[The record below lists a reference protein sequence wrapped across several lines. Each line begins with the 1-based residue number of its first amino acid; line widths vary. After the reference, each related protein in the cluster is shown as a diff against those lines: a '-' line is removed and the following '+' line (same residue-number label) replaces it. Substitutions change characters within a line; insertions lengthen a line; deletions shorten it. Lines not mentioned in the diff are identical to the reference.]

1 MASQLD
7 FPLDGSAVNI
17 VRKCGP
23 AVSDVLESK
32 FGCVVTIEGVDFER
46 GLTAQQRRPPVV
58 PVKRFAATL
67 RSGVAVSV
75 WKADL
80 TNFQADAVVNAAN
93 IDLQHCGGLAAALSH
108 AGGPRIQIESNDYI
122 KQNGHLQTGD
132 AIISDAWSLPCKKI
146 IHAVGPQ
153 LPRNP
158 NRYLVEQAEPLL
170 KRAIR
175 RILAR
180 VMDHRLKTV
189 AIPAISS
196 GLFNFPL
203 PQCAEIIVSAVKD
216 FYDYPSSRAYLPE
229 EIMLVN
235 NDDPSVQEMER
246 ACRRILVSQTPMMY
260 INTNRLSSCLLLIHV
275 FVSSQT
281 DVIVNTASADRD
293 LSVGQISKALLS
305 KAGSQMQQEIKSSH
319 QKGNI
324 ITTKGYSLQCKDV
337 YHTFCTEK
345 GQVLFN
351 SVLECLWNAAASQHK
366 SIAFPAIGT
375 GVLNFSKSE
384 AAQIMSNAVADFAL
398 EWKAPTMMEVHFV
411 ILHSDNDTFKVVL
424 QKFCHEIRILPYKPW
439 VSIVAPEHRDEF
451 RESKPP
457 TPQISLSGS
466 DETTREAE
474 RWLSGFLK
482 SSGTVTIR
490 NNFILHFG
498 KQEYLQLS
506 RLTQNNIFFEESFKK
521 GQAEITVNGIHEDVV
536 VAGFQVEAMLCNIQR
551 EFVKEEEQDMLL
563 MSTKNVSLKRK
574 TTEVDDTSRTFSDR
588 VSEFKKDGLRMKKV
602 QYLERVENPA
612 LETLFN
618 LKKNQLQC
626 HTSRKMFQRI
636 PAQFCGMVS
645 HIGFR
650 TEYAPPADPEYGE
663 GIYFAGTMRNA
674 LKVWKDQNEEYL
686 YFVEAEVL
694 TGNSTPGKPGLIL
707 PPAVG
712 KDPLIMYD
720 SVSGGSDVSV
730 IFSSYQALPKYIITL
745 LQYYRGITDVR
756 FVFHDAE
763 HCITAS

>member
-1 MASQLD
+1 MASHLD
-7 FPLDGSAVNI
+7 FPLDGSAFNI
-17 VRKCGP
+17 VKKCGP
-23 AVSDVLESK
+23 ALSDVLESK
-32 FGCVVTIEGVDFER
+32 FGCVATIEGVDFER
-46 GLTAQQRRPPVV
+46 GLTFQQRRPTIV

-67 RSGVAVSV
+67 RSGVTVSV

-80 TNFQADAVVNAAN
+80 TNFQVDAVVNAAN
-93 IDLQHCGGLAAALSH
+93 TDLEHCGGLAAALSH
-108 AGGPRIQIESNDYI
+108 AGGPQIRKESNDYI
-122 KQNGHLQTGD
+122 KRNGPLKTGD

-153 LPRNP
+153 LKRNP
-158 NRYLVEQAEPLL
+158 PRHLVQQAEPQL

-175 RILAR
+175 SILAR
-180 VMDHRLKTV
+180 VRDHRLKTV

-203 PQCAEIIVSAVKD
+203 PLCAEIIVSTVKD
-216 FYDYPSSRAYLPE
+216 YCNYASSGDYLPE

-246 ACRRILVSQTPMMY
+246 ACRHILVSQTPMTY
-260 INTNRLSSCLLLIHV
+260 SQATAAKTLRHDVQIGNVRLTLKRGRIEEQ
-275 FVSSQT
+275 QT
-281 DVIVNTASADRD
+281 DVIVNTASSDRD
-293 LSVGQISKALLS
+293 LSVGQISNALLS
-305 KAGSQMQQEIKSSH
+305 KAGSGMQHEIYGSY

-324 ITTKGYSLQCKDV
+324 ITTKGYHLQCKEV
-337 YHTFCTEK
+337 YHTFCTGK

-375 GVLNFSKSE
+375 GALSFSKSE
-384 AAQIMSNAVADFAL
+384 AAQIMSNAVADFACK
-398 EWKAPTMMEVHFV
+398 WKAPTMMEVHFV
-411 ILHSDNDTFKVVL
+411 ILHSDNDTFKAFEEQMKTL
-424 QKFCHEIRILPYKPW
+424 QKT
-439 VSIVAPEHRDEF
+439 VSHPGFTQAPEHRDEF
-451 RESKPP
+451 HESKPP
-457 TPQISLSGS
+457 TPQIGLSGS

-482 SSGTVTIR
+482 SSGSVTIR

-506 RLTQNNIFFEESFKK
+506 RLAQNNIFFEESFKK
-521 GQAEITVNGIHEDVV
+521 GQAEITVNGSHEDVV

-563 MSTKNVSLKRK
+563 MSTKNVSFERK
-574 TTEVDDTSRTFSDR
+574 TMKVDDVSHTFSDR
-588 VSEFKKDGLRMKKV
+588 VSEFKKDRLHMTK
-602 QYLERVENPA
+602 LEKVENPA

-618 LKKNQLQC
+618 LKKKQLQC
-626 HTSRKMFQRI
+626 HTSRRMFQRI

-663 GIYFAGTMRNA
+663 GIYFAGTMKNA

-730 IFSSYQALPKYIITL
+730 IFSSYQALPRYIITCK
-745 LQYYRGITDVR
+745 V
-756 FVFHDAE
+756 V
-763 HCITAS
+763 

>member
-260 INTNRLSSCLLLIHV
+260 SQAAAAKTLRHNVQIGNVRLTLKRGRIEEQ
-275 FVSSQT
+275 QT

-345 GQVLFN
+345 GQVAAHQVLFN

-411 ILHSDNDTFKVVL
+411 ILHSDNDTFKAFEEQMRTL
-424 QKFCHEIRILPYKPW
+424 QKT
-439 VSIVAPEHRDEF
+439 VSHPSFTHAPEHRDEF

-588 VSEFKKDGLRMKKV
+588 VSEFKKDGLRMKK
-602 QYLERVENPA
+602 LERVENPA

-730 IFSSYQALPKYIITL
+730 IFSSYQALPKYIITCK
-745 LQYYRGITDVR
+745 V
-756 FVFHDAE
+756 V
-763 HCITAS
+763 

>member
-1 MASQLD
+1 LDCSFGAATSLCLGTMASHLD
-7 FPLDGSAVNI
+7 FPLDGSAFNI
-17 VRKCGP
+17 VKKCGP
-23 AVSDVLESK
+23 ALSDVLESK
-32 FGCVVTIEGVDFER
+32 FGCVATIEGVDFER
-46 GLTAQQRRPPVV
+46 GLTFQQRRPTIV

-67 RSGVAVSV
+67 RSGVTVSV

-80 TNFQADAVVNAAN
+80 TNFQVDAVVNAAN
-93 IDLQHCGGLAAALSH
+93 TDLEHCGGLAAALSH
-108 AGGPRIQIESNDYI
+108 AGGPQIRKESNDYI
-122 KQNGHLQTGD
+122 KRNGPLKTGD

-153 LPRNP
+153 LKRNP
-158 NRYLVEQAEPLL
+158 PRHLVQQAEPQL

-175 RILAR
+175 SILAR
-180 VMDHRLKTV
+180 VRDHRLKTV

-203 PQCAEIIVSAVKD
+203 PLCAEIIVSTVKD
-216 FYDYPSSRAYLPE
+216 YCNYASSGDYLPE

-246 ACRRILVSQTPMMY
+246 ACRHILVSQTPMTY
-260 INTNRLSSCLLLIHV
+260 SCLLLIHV

-281 DVIVNTASADRD
+281 DVIVNTASSDRD
-293 LSVGQISKALLS
+293 LSVGQISNALLS
-305 KAGSQMQQEIKSSH
+305 KAGSGMQHEIYGSY

-324 ITTKGYSLQCKDV
+324 ITTKGYHLQCKEV
-337 YHTFCTEK
+337 YHTFCTGK
-345 GQVLFN
+345 GQVLYEFKAY
-351 SVLECLWNAAASQHK
+351 WASDQHK

-375 GVLNFSKSE
+375 GALSFSKSE
-384 AAQIMSNAVADFAL
+384 AAQIMSNAVADFACK
-398 EWKAPTMMEVHFV
+398 WKAPTMMEVHFV

-424 QKFCHEIRILPYKPW
+424 QKCCHEITILPYKPW
-439 VSIVAPEHRDEF
+439 VSLVAPEHRDEF
-451 RESKPP
+451 HESKPP
-457 TPQISLSGS
+457 TPQIGLSGS

-482 SSGTVTIR
+482 SSGSVTIR

-506 RLTQNNIFFEESFKK
+506 RLAQNNIFFEESFKK
-521 GQAEITVNGIHEDVV
+521 GQAEITVNGSHEDVV

-563 MSTKNVSLKRK
+563 MSTKNVSFERK
-574 TTEVDDTSRTFSDR
+574 TMKVDDVSHTFSDR
-588 VSEFKKDGLRMKKV
+588 VSEFKKDRLHMTKV
-602 QYLERVENPA
+602 QYLEKVENPA

-618 LKKNQLQC
+618 LKKKQLQC
-626 HTSRKMFQRI
+626 HTSRRMFQRI

-663 GIYFAGTMRNA
+663 GIYFAGTMKNA

-730 IFSSYQALPKYIITL
+730 IFSSYQALPRYIITCPF
-745 LQYYRGITDVR
+745 TSFHCR
-756 FVFHDAE
+756 FELHLTV
-763 HCITAS
+763 ISR